1 MNKVFFIT
9 CFCFLFACSQGDNS
23 NSKLLKGEWRWA
35 SSGGGIAG
43 EVLTPQTE
51 GHSAKL
57 VFDGKQA
64 TFYRNNNQVGNS
76 KYQLQKRKSIYFEE
90 NKDFIVYDKKRM
102 PDVIIYLVPDTLVLG
117 DNLFD
122 GYTSVYIR
130 SK

>member
-1 MNKVFFIT
+1 M
-9 CFCFLFACSQGDNS
+9 LACSDADS
-23 NSKLLKGEWRWA
+23 NNAKLLKGQWRWV

-64 TFYRNNNQVGNS
+64 TFFKNNKQVGNS
-76 KYQLQKRKSIYFEE
+76 KYQLQKRVSIYFEE
-90 NKDFIVYDKKRM
+90 KKDFIVYDKKRM
-102 PDVIIYLVPDTLVLG
+102 PDVIVYLVTDTLVLG